1 MKLKPV
7 NDKIVVKPNKP
18 VEEQVTEGG
27 ILLPETVNQ
36 GALNEGTVVA
46 VSKGMY
52 SAQGTLI
59 PMVIKEDDVILY
71 NKNYMGSEHK
81 VDGETYIIMSQND
94 VLSVV
99 EG

>member
-27 ILLPETVNQ
+27 ILLPDTV
-36 GALNEGTVVA
+36 GSGKLNEGTVVA

-52 SAQGTLI
+52 STTGTLI
-59 PMVIKEDDVILY
+59 PMVINEGDDILY
-71 NKNYMGSEHK
+71 NKK
-81 VDGETYIIMSQND
+81 VYGLD
-94 VLSVV
+94 VGTAGKYGVDY
-99 EG
+99 